1 MLEAIIIL
9 LFIFIFVMGVISEL
23 KHITLFDAVGTSAI
37 WLVNTIKSLAPTQV
51 TYYPTGIGYDVN
63 GTFSPGMVESE
74 FNELGDILEALYLD
88 NQTWSNELYRYDFKF
103 AKTKNDIVGKELYC
117 YIDKR
122 ILSIVQRYLHRIGNN
137 RVSDNISSIT
147 LDTNCLTV
155 YIARTPQGEQMNYKW
170 RNRQLNSFN
179 EANIE
184 KKADRGP
191 IVITWE
197 TA

>member
-63 GTFSPGMVESE
+63 GNFSPGMVESE
-74 FNELGDILEALYLD
+74 FRDLDDILEALYID
-88 NQTWSNELYRYDFKF
+88 NQTWSNDLYRYDFKF

-155 YIARTPQGEQMNYKW
+155 YIARTPQGEQMNYEW

>member
-37 WLVNTIKSLAPTQV
+37 WLINTIKSLAPTQD

-103 AKTKNDIVGKELYC
+103 ARTINDIGGKDLYC
-117 YIDKR
+117 YIDKHV
-122 ILSIVQRYLHRIGNN
+122 ISIVKRYLHRIGNN

-155 YIARTPQGEQMNYKW
+155 YIARTPKGEQMNYEW

-184 KKADRGP
+184 NKADRGP